1 MVISRSFSSRL
12 LQTKTESRRST
23 SSQSSI
29 VSQVHSNLVCLFHLL
44 RLRNFPSQ
52 VSPAKTPEPPEF
64 LTEIP
69 RRQIPCLKRAC
80 IPFQCLPIPATQRA
94 LRLCLS
100 FSSRRVLSPS
110 SMVCLSFSFSDSR
123 FEHFEPKHIPA
134 PGELGPLLTTNDH

>member
-44 RLRNFPSQ
+44 RLRNFPGQ

-80 IPFQCLPIPATQRA
+80 IPLDAWINHSQCLPIPATQRA

-100 FSSRRVLSPS
+100 FSSRRILSPS
-110 SMVCLSFSFSDSR
+110 SMACLSFSFSDSR
-123 FEHFEPKHIPA
+123 F
-134 PGELGPLLTTNDH
+134 